1 MPNNDRENPVLNL
14 ERLLKP
20 LLLAILALAVVGGGT
35 LFYRMVDQMERMTA
49 LMGEMSSEIKV
60 VTREMT
66 AMRASMERMEGHV
79 GQMGQ
84 GVEKMER
91 INPMRMF
98 PGGQ

>member
-1 MPNNDRENPVLNL
+1 MLKL
-14 ERLLKP
+14 ESALKP
-20 LLLAILALAVVGGGT
+20 LMALILAVVVVGAGV

-49 LMGEMSSEIKV
+49 LMGEMSAEIKV
-60 VTREMT
+60 VTREMG

-84 GVEKMER
+84 GVQEIKR
-91 INPMRMF
+91 VNPMRMF